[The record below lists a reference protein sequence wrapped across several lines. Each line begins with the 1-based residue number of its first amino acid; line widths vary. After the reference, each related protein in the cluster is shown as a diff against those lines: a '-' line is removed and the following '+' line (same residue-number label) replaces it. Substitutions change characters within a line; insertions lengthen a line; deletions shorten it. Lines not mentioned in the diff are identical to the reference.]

1 MAYLLLFGGTTIGR
15 LELDDGEPAAG
26 YLEPLPGYDAVR
38 EVFQLAGDM
47 LWLGHF
53 FRFGSPTPRVQAILD
68 RAEQAKRQLTL
79 ATEQGAPIEV
89 VAIDLADAK
98 AQHEPPF
105 VLVYFAEHPGIVGA
119 RVAPRHDRGDEGS
132 RPAA

>member
-1 MAYLLLFGGTTIGR
+1 
-15 LELDDGEPAAG
+15 
-26 YLEPLPGYDAVR
+26 
-38 EVFQLAGDM
+38 
-47 LWLGHF
+47 
-53 FRFGSPTPRVQAILD
+53 VQAILE

-79 ATEQGAPIEV
+79 ATEQGTPVEV

-119 RVAPRHDRGDEGS
+119 PVEPRQGRGDEGS